1 MSDPFQDFISRK
13 KTLPAPGTHG
23 ERKHSKFSASGAER
37 WFKCPGSVALSEGVE
52 DKSNKWAE
60 EGTRA
65 HEILEAIMRIEL
77 SGNCGATIEEF
88 QHVLQF
94 DKSLGF
100 TFKQHQEMLYHAG
113 KTAEFILKRGRKKDA
128 VVLVETRIPLD
139 FIHPEAFGTFDGAV
153 LEYFGTLDVVDFKYG
168 ARHIVSPIK
177 NLQMIFYGMALAHKY
192 EWNFERVRLWIDQP
206 RGEGYDG
213 AVFWELSIDELKAWV
228 DVFEDRV
235 LNVEL
240 NPDEYI
246 EGSWCH
252 WCKAKKLCPLKREKK
267 LAEAQSIFSQSP
279 IDSGLV
285 EEYE

>member
-1 MSDPFQDFISRK
+1 MSDSFRDFISRK
-13 KTLPAPGTHG
+13 KTLPAGHG

-37 WFKCPGSVALSEGVE
+37 WFQCPGSVALSEGVE

-65 HEILEAIMRIEL
+65 HEILEAILRIEL
-77 SGNCGATIEEF
+77 SGSCGATIEEF
-88 QHVLQF
+88 GHVLNFQ
-94 DKSLGF
+94 KELGF
-100 TFKQHQEMLYHAG
+100 TYKQHQEMTYHAR
-113 KTAEFILKRGRKKDA
+113 KTA
-128 VVLVETRIPLD
+128 D
-139 FIHPEAFGTFDGAV
+139 FIHPEAFGTFDGGV
-153 LEYFGTLDVVDFKYG
+153 LEYFGILDVVDFKYG
-168 ARHIVSPIK
+168 ARHIVSPMK

-192 EWNFERVRLWIDQP
+192 DWNFDRVRLWIDQP
-206 RGEGYDG
+206 RGQGYDG
-213 AVFWELSIDELKAWV
+213 AVFWELSIDELRAWV
-228 DVFEDRV
+228 EVFEDRV

-279 IDSGLV
+279 IDAGQV